1 MIGGLREIIKEAEE
15 YGLNRELILDR
26 LKRLKKKGWG
36 LVAEQE
42 GIPGP
47 ITDYDMGFKDGVEE
61 ILGPK
66 VGK

>member
-1 MIGGLREIIKEAEE
+1 M
-15 YGLNRELILDR
+15 
-26 LKRLKKKGWG
+26 G

-61 ILGPK
+61 ILGLDVK
-66 VGK
+66 TKKRSEHDKKKEKGS